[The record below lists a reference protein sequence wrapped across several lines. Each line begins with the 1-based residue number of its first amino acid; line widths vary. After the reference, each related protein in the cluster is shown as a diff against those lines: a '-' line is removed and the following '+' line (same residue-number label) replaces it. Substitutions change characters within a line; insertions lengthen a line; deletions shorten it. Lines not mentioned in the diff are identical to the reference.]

1 MLALAI
7 DWLLH
12 ELNQVLID
20 PQGAGP
26 AVVGGNV
33 AHLDA
38 ETADPPLTNKVVL
51 TVVNLEEEKTLRN
64 QVPYQ
69 ESVQNG
75 ERTIE
80 YRQPPAFLNAYL
92 LFSASHT
99 NYRNALRLL
108 SDVLLFFQ
116 RRPVFTAQ
124 NSPGF
129 ALPPAQADARL
140 VVELHSPSFEQANH
154 LWGSLGGKQLPFVL
168 YKCRLLKFE
177 PVQVPLTRKPVLTV
191 KPNAATG
198 EFAAPQTAEQIAAAR
213 RASGG
218 SDTTLTEFLEGK

>member
-1 MLALAI
+1 MLALAM

-12 ELNQVLID
+12 ELNQVLTD

-38 ETADPPLTNKVVL
+38 ENADPPLTNKVVL
-51 TVVNLEEEKTLRN
+51 SVVNLEEEKTLRN
-64 QVPYQ
+64 QPPYQ
-69 ESVQNG
+69 ESIQNG

-92 LFSASHT
+92 LFSASHV

-108 SDVLLFFQ
+108 GDVVTFFQ
-116 RRPVFTAQ
+116 RRPVFTAR

-129 ALPPAQADARL
+129 ALPQNLADARL
-140 VVELHSPSFEQANH
+140 IVEFHSLGFEQVNH
-154 LWGSLGGKQLPFVL
+154 LWASLGGKQLPFVL

-177 PVQVPLTRKPVLTV
+177 PTQAPLTRKPVLTV
-191 KPNAATG
+191 KPAAATG
-198 EFAAPQTAEQIAAAR
+198 EFAQPRTAEQITEAR
-213 RASGG
+213 SQSGG
-218 SDTTLTEFLEGK
+218 SDEQLAEFLEG